1 MRWARSS
8 KRGAYYSALAIV
20 AIAMIM
26 VTILLGILTA
36 CQSDNNSG
44 IADDDINTEDKINT
58 DSNNS
63 NDSSTDSN
71 NSNDNNADN
80 NNPNDDMS
88 NIKYIYAIINDN
100 RLEIELSR
108 NIAVNALLERLK
120 EGNITYTAR
129 DYGGFEKVG
138 SIGVALPTSDT
149 NINAEA
155 GDVMLYQGNQIV
167 MFYGENRYS
176 YTRIGRIKGYSI
188 AQLKSILN
196 AEGGNIEVTLSLN

>member
-1 MRWARSS
+1 MRWVRPS
-8 KRGAYYSALAIV
+8 KLDSFGRCLLIV
-20 AIAMIM
+20 AIVIITAI
-26 VTILLGILTA
+26 ISFGLLTA

-44 IADDDINTEDKINT
+44 ATDDSGKTEN
-58 DSNNS
+58 SNNS
-63 NDSSTDSN
+63 S
-71 NSNDNNADN
+71 DNNGNGNDFN
-80 NNPNDDMS
+80 NDDMS

-100 RLEIELSR
+100 RLEIELSQ

-120 EGNITYTAR
+120 ESDITYTAR

-138 SIGVALPTSDT
+138 SIGVSLPTSDT

-167 MFYGENRYS
+167 MFYCENRYS
-176 YTRIGRIKGYSI
+176 YTRIGRIKGYST

-196 AEGGNIEVTLSLN
+196 AEGGNIQVTLSLDRR

>member
-1 MRWARSS
+1 MRWARPS

-63 NDSSTDSN
+63 ND
-71 NSNDNNADN
+71 NNADN

-108 NIAVNALLERLK
+108 NIAVNALLDRLK

-138 SIGVALPTSDT
+138 SIGVALPKSDT

-188 AQLKSILN
+188 AQLKSVLN
-196 AEGGNIEVTLSLN
+196 AESGNIEVTFSLN

>member
-44 IADDDINTEDKINT
+44 IADDDINTEDKIN
-58 DSNNS
+58 
-63 NDSSTDSN
+63 TDSN

-138 SIGVALPTSDT
+138 SIGVSLPKSDT

>member
-1 MRWARSS
+1 MRWARPS
-8 KRGAYYSALAIV
+8 KRGEYYSALAIV
-20 AIAMIM
+20 AIAIIM

-63 NDSSTDSN
+63 ND
-71 NSNDNNADN
+71 NNADN
-80 NNPNDDMS
+80 NNSNDDMS
-88 NIKYIYAIINDN
+88 NIKNIYATINDN
-100 RLEIELSR
+100 RLEIELSQ
-108 NIAVNALLERLK
+108 NVTVNALIARLR

-176 YTRIGRIKGYSI
+176 YTKIGKIKGI
-188 AQLKSILN
+188 TTTQLRSVLN
-196 AEGGNIEVTLSLN
+196 AERGNIQVTLSLN

>member
-1 MRWARSS
+1 MRWVRPS
-8 KRGAYYSALAIV
+8 KANSFGRYLLIV
-20 AIAMIM
+20 AI
-26 VTILLGILTA
+26 VTITATISLGLLTA
-36 CQSDNNSG
+36 CESDNHSGTTDDNS
-44 IADDDINTEDKINT
+44 NTE

-63 NDSSTDSN
+63 S
-71 NSNDNNADN
+71 DNNGNGNDFN
-80 NNPNDDMS
+80 NDDMS

-100 RLEIELSR
+100 RLEIELSQ
-108 NIAVNALLERLK
+108 NTAINALLERLK
-120 EGNITYTAR
+120 ESDIIYTAR

-138 SIGVALPTSDT
+138 SIGVSLPTSDT

-176 YTRIGRIKGYSI
+176 YTRIGKIKGYST

-196 AEGGNIEVTLSLN
+196 AEGGNIQVALSLDRR

>member
-1 MRWARSS
+1 MRWVRPS
-8 KRGAYYSALAIV
+8 KLDSFGRCLLIV
-20 AIAMIM
+20 AIVIITAII
-26 VTILLGILTA
+26 TLGLLTA

-44 IADDDINTEDKINT
+44 ATDDSGKTE

-63 NDSSTDSN
+63 S
-71 NSNDNNADN
+71 DNNGNGNDFN
-80 NNPNDDMS
+80 NDDMS

-100 RLEIELSR
+100 RLEIELSQ

-120 EGNITYTAR
+120 ESDIIYTAR

-138 SIGVALPTSDT
+138 GIGVSLPTSDT

-167 MFYGENRYS
+167 MIYGENRYS
-176 YTRIGRIKGYSI
+176 YTRIGRIKEYST

-196 AEGGNIEVTLSLN
+196 AEGGNIQVTLSLDRR

>member
-1 MRWARSS
+1 MRWVRPS
-8 KRGAYYSALAIV
+8 KADSFGRCLLIV

-44 IADDDINTEDKINT
+44 ATDDNGKTE

-63 NDSSTDSN
+63 SDNNTDSN
-71 NSNDNNADN
+71 NSNDNNVDN
-80 NNPNDDMS
+80 NNSNDDMS
-88 NIKYIYAIINDN
+88 NIKNIYATINDN

-120 EGNITYTAR
+120 ESDITYTAS

-138 SIGVALPTSDT
+138 SIGVSLPKSDT
-149 NINAEA
+149 NISAEA

-176 YTRIGRIKGYSI
+176 YTRIGRIKGYST

>member
-1 MRWARSS
+1 MRWARPS

-63 NDSSTDSN
+63 ND
-71 NSNDNNADN
+71 NNADN

-100 RLEIELSR
+100 RLEIELSQ
-108 NIAVNALLERLK
+108 NVTVNALIARLR

-176 YTRIGRIKGYSI
+176 YTRIGKIKGI
-188 AQLKSILN
+188 TTTQLRSVLN
-196 AEGGNIEVTLSLN
+196 AERGNIEVTFSLN